1 MFKLLFTYS
10 KLIIKKEGDPLNH
23 KRDIFIKYTLFL
35 IILLFLLIVISLLAC
50 VVVES
55 IPFFKEIGIN
65 GFLNL
70 NGWNPLKSQASYS
83 LLPMILATLYV
94 SFLAVFISLPI
105 GLGCSIFL
113 SIYSKKYISKTMLAC
128 IDLLAGIPSV
138 IFGFIGLVIIVKS
151 FELYLNMASG
161 ECVLAAGILLSIM
174 LLPYVI
180 SNCSESID
188 EAKSKFEMESLS
200 LGVSKEYTIR
210 KVILPS
216 IKNSIYSSIMMAFGR
231 AMGET
236 MAVMMVMGNAPI
248 FPKLFSRGETI
259 PSLIALEMG
268 TVQYGSLHSSA
279 LYGASVILIFLLIVI
294 FILANYLRNNEK
306 ME

>member
-1 MFKLLFTYS
+1 MKY
-10 KLIIKKEGDPLNH
+10 IKDS
-23 KRDIFIKYTLFL
+23 FIKYILFL
-35 IILLFLLIVISLLAC
+35 TVILFLLIVISLFTC
-50 VVVES
+50 VIIES

-65 GFLNL
+65 GFIISG
-70 NGWNPLKSQASYS
+70 GWNPLKSEASYS

-94 SFLAVFISLPI
+94 SFLAVCIALPI
-105 GLGCSIFL
+105 GLGCAIFL
-113 SIYSKKYISKTMLAC
+113 SFYSKKSISKTILAC

-151 FELYLNMASG
+151 FEIFFNMTSG
-161 ECVLAAGILLSIM
+161 ECVLAAGILLATM
-174 LLPYVI
+174 LLPYII

-188 EAKSKFEMESLS
+188 EAKNKFEIESLS
-200 LGVSKEYTIR
+200 LGVSKEYTIK

-216 IKNSIYSSIMMAFGR
+216 IKNSIYSAIMMSFGR

-236 MAVMMVMGNAPI
+236 MAVMMVMGNSPI
-248 FPKLFSRGETI
+248 MPRLFSRGETI

-268 TVQYGSLHSSA
+268 TVQYGSLHASA
-279 LYGASVILIFLLIVI
+279 LYGANVVLIFLLIII
-294 FILANYLRNNEK
+294 FALAKYLKIKSR

>member
-1 MFKLLFTYS
+1 MKY
-10 KLIIKKEGDPLNH
+10 IKDS
-23 KRDIFIKYTLFL
+23 FIKYILFL
-35 IILLFLLIVISLLAC
+35 TVILFLLIVISLFTC
-50 VVVES
+50 VIIES

-65 GFLNL
+65 GFIISG
-70 NGWNPLKSQASYS
+70 GWNPLKSKASYS

-94 SFLAVFISLPI
+94 SFLAVCIALPI
-105 GLGCSIFL
+105 GLGCAIFL
-113 SIYSKKYISKTMLAC
+113 SFYSKKSISKTILAC

-151 FELYLNMASG
+151 FEIFFNMTSG
-161 ECVLAAGILLSIM
+161 ECVLAAGILLATM
-174 LLPYVI
+174 LLPYII

-188 EAKSKFEMESLS
+188 EAKNKFEIESLS
-200 LGVSKEYTIR
+200 LGVSKEYTIK

-216 IKNSIYSSIMMAFGR
+216 IKNSIYSAIMMSFGR

-236 MAVMMVMGNAPI
+236 MAVMMVMGNSPI
-248 FPKLFSRGETI
+248 MPRLFSRGETI

-268 TVQYGSLHSSA
+268 TVQYGSLHASA
-279 LYGASVILIFLLIVI
+279 LYGANVVLIFLLIII
-294 FILANYLRNNEK
+294 FALAKYLKIKSR

>member
-1 MFKLLFTYS
+1 MKY
-10 KLIIKKEGDPLNH
+10 IKDS
-23 KRDIFIKYTLFL
+23 FIKYILFL
-35 IILLFLLIVISLLAC
+35 TVILFLLIVISLFTC
-50 VVVES
+50 VIIES

-65 GFLNL
+65 GFIISG
-70 NGWNPLKSQASYS
+70 GWNPLKSEASYS

-94 SFLAVFISLPI
+94 SFLAVCIALPI
-105 GLGCSIFL
+105 GLGCAIFL
-113 SIYSKKYISKTMLAC
+113 SFYSKKSISKTILAC

-151 FELYLNMASG
+151 FEIFFNMTSG
-161 ECVLAAGILLSIM
+161 ECVLAAGILLAIM
-174 LLPYVI
+174 LLPYII

-188 EAKSKFEMESLS
+188 EAKNKFEIESLS
-200 LGVSKEYTIR
+200 LGVSKEYTIK

-216 IKNSIYSSIMMAFGR
+216 IKNSIYSAIMMSFGR

-236 MAVMMVMGNAPI
+236 MAVMMVMGNSPI
-248 FPKLFSRGETI
+248 MPRLFSRGETI

-268 TVQYGSLHSSA
+268 TVQYGSLHASA
-279 LYGASVILIFLLIVI
+279 LYGANVVLIFLLIII
-294 FILANYLRNNEK
+294 FALAKYLKIKSR

>member
-1 MFKLLFTYS
+1 MKY
-10 KLIIKKEGDPLNH
+10 IKDS
-23 KRDIFIKYTLFL
+23 FIKYILFL
-35 IILLFLLIVISLLAC
+35 TVLLFLSIVISLFTC
-50 VVVES
+50 VIIES

-65 GFLNL
+65 GFIISG
-70 NGWNPLKSQASYS
+70 GWNPLKSEASYS

-94 SFLAVFISLPI
+94 SFLAVCIALPI
-105 GLGCSIFL
+105 GLGCAIFL
-113 SIYSKKYISKTMLAC
+113 SFYSKKSISKTILAC

-151 FELYLNMASG
+151 FEIFFNMTSG
-161 ECVLAAGILLSIM
+161 ECVLAAGILLAIM
-174 LLPYVI
+174 LLPYII

-188 EAKSKFEMESLS
+188 EAKNKFEIESLS
-200 LGVSKEYTIR
+200 LGVSKEYTIK

-216 IKNSIYSSIMMAFGR
+216 IKNSIYSAIMMSFGR

-236 MAVMMVMGNAPI
+236 MAVMMVMGNSPI
-248 FPKLFSRGETI
+248 MPRLFSRGETI

-268 TVQYGSLHSSA
+268 TVQYGSLHASA
-279 LYGASVILIFLLIVI
+279 LYGANVVLIFLLIII
-294 FILANYLRNNEK
+294 FALAKYLKIKSR